1 MEVQYDERSC
11 SEISEPKAK
20 PKQKKSA
27 NSLIGA
33 EDAQSDL
40 TLVITSTVAERN
52 HLLSC
57 EKFQPAVVAPAKG
70 SPLECRDQLLPLP
83 ASNYLLV
90 LQDDSTCRDLAKFL
104 FHRTKKPVLRLKIPT
119 DTTLLGIATKELA
132 DLKIRPLQPDPKAKT
147 SDKAGPVITSMQEL
161 LARDLPPRH
170 FQLEPLLPEQSIIL
184 IAAAAG
190 TGKTFFAWRLP
201 MPWQLEAS
209 F

>member
-1 MEVQYDERSC
+1 MEVQYDDRSC

-70 SPLECRDQLLPLP
+70 SLLECRDQLLPLP

-104 FHRTKKPVLRLKIPT
+104 FHRTQKPVLRLKIPT
-119 DTTLLGIATKELA
+119 ATTLLGIATKELA
-132 DLKIRPLQPDPKAKT
+132 DLKIRPLQPDSKAKT

-170 FQLEPLLPEQSIIL
+170 FLLEPLLPEQKNS
-184 IAAAAG
+184 
-190 TGKTFFAWRLP
+190 
-201 MPWQLEAS
+201 S
-209 F
+209 